1 MKLEMEQR
9 HIAVPRFETTKEQEE
24 RLKRERERQQ
34 FGDISV
40 NFTLTKPHPE
50 YEYYTEL
57 PSVDSESVESVQ
69 SDDVVRNSDNRNC
82 VHSKSRNDVI
92 DNGGGVDAQS
102 TAGRCSSRE
111 ETAQSTGGRLSSM
124 KEVNQHT
131 LGSAK
136 RVNLKNHTQQNH
148 QDHSSGVQ
156 RVNQTVQKAPENGP
170 ISRLDKRD
178 HDQDRP
184 QSVKNRNRRHS
195 QQGSR
200 GHGKAGS
207 VAGSTVTVQLSSCQG
222 QQYVTDV
229 H

>member
-9 HIAVPRFETTKEQEE
+9 HIAMPRFETAKEQEE
-24 RLKRERERQQ
+24 RLKREKERQQ
-34 FGDISV
+34 FGDIGV
-40 NFTLTKPHPE
+40 NFTLTKLHPE

-69 SDDVVRNSDNRNC
+69 SDEVVRNSDNRNC
-82 VHSKSRNDVI
+82 VHLKSRNDVI

-111 ETAQSTGGRLSSM
+111 MTVQSTGGRLSSM
-124 KEVNQHT
+124 KEHT

-136 RVNLKNHTQQNH
+136 RVNFKNH
-148 QDHSSGVQ
+148 QDHSSGAQRANQKVQ
-156 RVNQTVQKAPENGP
+156 EAPANGP
-170 ISRLDKRD
+170 ISLLDKG
-178 HDQDRP
+178 DQGRP

-207 VAGSTVTVQLSSCQG
+207 VASSTVNVQLSSFQG
-222 QQYVTDV
+222 QQYVTDI

>member
-9 HIAVPRFETTKEQEE
+9 HIAMPRFETAKEQEE
-24 RLKRERERQQ
+24 RLKREKERQQ
-34 FGDISV
+34 FGDVGV

-111 ETAQSTGGRLSSM
+111 TTAQSTGDRLSSM

-136 RVNLKNHTQQNH
+136 RVNFKNH
-148 QDHSSGVQ
+148 QDHSSGAQ
-156 RVNQTVQKAPENGP
+156 RVNQKVQEAPA
-170 ISRLDKRD
+170 ISHLDKR
-178 HDQDRP
+178 DQDRP

-207 VAGSTVTVQLSSCQG
+207 VAGSTVSVQLSSCQG